1 MPQEVEFAIQL
12 LRVHDRTPVAGWLR
26 SIRANHLD
34 DFERLWKP
42 VLTESMEAD
51 QYWDW
56 EQKSRTYGNRLGA
69 EQYAVECENLTQ
81 GLMLI
86 ETLGHRSGFD
96 AHRRVVYVRS
106 LATAPWNRRP
116 LNQAP
121 LYRFVGTVLLTF
133 ARYRSEELGYGG
145 LVGLHALPG
154 AEAFYRQSG
163 MMDCGVDAAADNLV
177 YFEYYQR
184 QTSTSEEWEEMD
196 WE

>member
-1 MPQEVEFAIQL
+1 MSSEVEFAIQL
-12 LRVHDRTPVAGWLR
+12 LRVQDRTPIAGWLR
-26 SIRANHLD
+26 SISAKHLD
-34 DFERLWKP
+34 EFERLWKP
-42 VLTESMEAD
+42 VLMESTEAD

-86 ETLGHRSGFD
+86 ETLGHRSGFEAD
-96 AHRRVVYVRS
+96 RRIVYVRS
-106 LATAPWNRRP
+106 LATAPWNRQSV
-116 LNQAP
+116 NQAP
-121 LYRFVGTVLLTF
+121 LYRFVGTVLLDF

-163 MMDCGVDAAADNLV
+163 MMDCGVDEAADRLV

-184 QTSTSEEWEEMD
+184 RASTSEEWEEID